1 VLIETGMNQPRSAA
15 KMRVQVGKGGDMVG
29 GWGSAALAARR
40 MGAITAVGALLGL
53 VVGGIGG
60 RLAMMLL
67 ARLNPE
73 ATGVT
78 SDDGFTMGQFTVSDT
93 LNLLLL
99 GTLLGV
105 VGAGV
110 YALLRGLRIGP
121 RWFQVLSICVGPA
134 VVIGA
139 LIVHTDGVDFQLLE
153 PTWLTIGLFTAL
165 PGVYAALLTLLAER
179 VLHPGGWWERAP
191 LLLAVAP
198 LVLWIGPAAP
208 LLVILAAGWVARD
221 GLRRTHTGAVVVDHP
236 ALGWAARL
244 GLAAIFTVGL
254 LDLARDTAE
263 LL

>member
-1 VLIETGMNQPRSAA
+1 
-15 KMRVQVGKGGDMVG
+15 MVG
-29 GWGSAALAARR
+29 GWGPAELAARR

-153 PTWLTIGLFTAL
+153 PTWLAIGLFIAL
-165 PGVYAALLTLLAER
+165 PGLYAALLTLLAER
-179 VLHPGGWWERAP
+179 MLHPGGWWERAP

-208 LLVILAAGWVARD
+208 LLVILAAGWVARE
-221 GLRRTHTGAVVVDHP
+221 GLRRTHAGAVVVDHP

>member
-1 VLIETGMNQPRSAA
+1 
-15 KMRVQVGKGGDMVG
+15 MVG
-29 GWGSAALAARR
+29 SWGGSAGLAARR

-53 VVGGIGG
+53 LVGGVGG

-73 ATGVT
+73 VTGVT

-105 VGAGV
+105 VGAGI

-121 RWFQVLSICVGPA
+121 RWVQVLTIGAGPA
-134 VVIGA
+134 VVVGA
-139 LIVHTDGVDFQLLE
+139 MIVHTDGVDFRLLE
-153 PTWLTIGLFTAL
+153 PTWLAIGLFVAI
-165 PGVYAALLTLLAER
+165 PGIYAALLTILAER
-179 VLHPGGWWERAP
+179 VLHPGGWWQRAP
-191 LLLAVAP
+191 LPLAVAP
-198 LVLWIGPAAP
+198 LILWIGPAAP
-208 LLVILAAGWVARD
+208 LLVILAAGWAARE
-221 GLRRTHTGAVVVDHP
+221 GLRGTHSGAAVVDHP

-244 GLAAIFTVGL
+244 GLAAIFAISL
-254 LDLARDTAE
+254 LDLAGDTAE

>member
-1 VLIETGMNQPRSAA
+1 MGS
-15 KMRVQVGKGGDMVG
+15 
-29 GWGSAALAARR
+29 GWRGSAELAARR

-73 ATGVT
+73 ATGVI
-78 SDDGFTMGQFTVSDT
+78 SDDGFTIGQFTVSDT
-93 LNLLLL
+93 LNLLFFA
-99 GTLLGV
+99 TLLGV

-121 RWFQVLSICVGPA
+121 RWFQVLSIGAGPA
-134 VVIGA
+134 VVVGA
-139 LIVHTDGVDFQLLE
+139 MIVHTDGVDFQLLK
-153 PTWLTIGLFTAL
+153 PTWLAVGLFVAI
-165 PGVYAALLTLLAER
+165 PGIYATLLTLFAER
-179 VLHPGGWWERAP
+179 VLRPGGWWERAP

-198 LVLWIGPAAP
+198 LVLWIGPQAP
-208 LLVILAAGWVARD
+208 LLVILAAAWAARE
-221 GLRRTHTGAVVVDHP
+221 GLRGTRTGAVVIDHP

-244 GLAAIFTVGL
+244 GLAAIFTASL
-254 LDLARDTAE
+254 LDLVGDTAE

>member
-1 VLIETGMNQPRSAA
+1 
-15 KMRVQVGKGGDMVG
+15 MVG

-40 MGAITAVGALLGL
+40 MGALTAVGALLVW

-78 SDDGFTMGQFTVSDT
+78 SDDGFAMGQFTVSDT

-153 PTWLTIGLFTAL
+153 PTWLTIGLFIAL
-165 PGVYAALLTLLAER
+165 PGLYAALLTLLAER
-179 VLHPGGWWERAP
+179 MLHPGGWWERAP

-208 LLVILAAGWVARD
+208 VFVIMAGGGGASEGVRC
-221 GLRRTHTGAVVVDHP
+221 THTGSCVVDHP
-236 ALGWAARL
+236 GLGWAARL
-244 GLAAIFTVGL
+244 GLVAIFTVGL
-254 LDLARDTAE
+254 LDLARDAAE